1 MQPNVV
7 LTGPADRIM
16 RVPARNPRLGY
27 ALVIVAAVLFGV
39 NGGVSRV
46 AMGSGLGPEGF
57 TTLRITGATAVFI
70 AYAACFR
77 RTALRRPR
85 GSALILVIALGLVG
99 VTGLQ
104 LTYNVAIDRLPLGI
118 ALLIEYLAPVL
129 VVLWARFVRKEHVR
143 PRMWGAVALSVVGLA
158 VVGQVWNGIEL
169 DALGVFMALLAAV
182 CFAAYFLIGEHN
194 VGFDDPLRVILWAF
208 VVATVAMNLI
218 QPIWTTPDLPGSTSM
233 LGRLEEHT
241 VNPWLVV
248 GVVIVMG
255 TVLPFFLEMIALQHL
270 PATVV
275 TVVAMLEPVIANVLG
290 WAWFRE
296 SLNPVQLVGAAAV
309 LAGIVLA
316 QTSRR
321 TELTIPA
328 P

>member
-1 MQPNVV
+1 V
-7 LTGPADRIM
+7 T
-16 RVPARNPRLGY
+16 ARNARLGY
-27 ALVIVAAVLFGV
+27 LLVIAAAVLFGI

-46 AMGSGLGPEGF
+46 AMGSGLSPESF
-57 TTLRITGATAVFI
+57 TTLRITGATLVFV

-85 GSALILVIALGLVG
+85 GTAVLLVFALGLVG
-99 VTGLQ
+99 VVGLQ
-104 LTYNVAIDRLPLGI
+104 LTYNIAIDRLPLGI

-129 VVLWARFVRKEHVR
+129 VVLWVRFVRKEPVR
-143 PRMWGAVALSVVGLA
+143 PRMWAAVGLSIA
-158 VVGQVWNGIEL
+158 GLAIVSRVWNGL
-169 DALGVFMALLAAV
+169 AFDGLGIVMALLAAV

-218 QPIWTTPDLPGSTSM
+218 EPIWTTPDLPERTSM
-233 LGRLEEHT
+233 LGRLDGHS
-241 VNPWLVV
+241 VDPWLVV
-248 GVVIVMG
+248 ATVVVMG
-255 TVLPFFLEMIALQHL
+255 TVVPFFLEMFSLQHL
-270 PATVV
+270 PATIV

-296 SLNPVQLVGAAAV
+296 SLTPVQVVGACAV

-316 QTSRR
+316 QTSRKV
-321 TELTIPA
+321 ELAIPA

>member
-1 MQPNVV
+1 
-7 LTGPADRIM
+7 M

-129 VVLWARFVRKEHVR
+129 VVLWVRFVRKEHVR

-233 LGRLEEHT
+233 LGRLEEHA

>member
-1 MQPNVV
+1 M
-7 LTGPADRIM
+7 
-16 RVPARNPRLGY
+16 PARNPRLGY

>member
-1 MQPNVV
+1 V
-7 LTGPADRIM
+7 T
-16 RVPARNPRLGY
+16 RNPRLGY
-27 ALVIVAAVLFGV
+27 LLVVTAAVLFGL

-46 AMGSGLGPEGF
+46 AMGSGLDPASF
-57 TTLRITGATAVFI
+57 TTLRITGATLVLLG
-70 AYAACFR
+70 YAACFR
-77 RTALRRPR
+77 RSALRRPR
-85 GSALILVIALGLVG
+85 GTALLLVIALGLVG
-99 VTGLQ
+99 VTALQ

-129 VVLWARFVRKEHVR
+129 VVLWVRFVRKEPVR
-143 PRMWGAVALSVVGLA
+143 GRMWFAVALAVVGLA
-158 VVGQVWNGIEL
+158 IVAQVWHGL
-169 DALGVFMALLAAV
+169 AFDGLGVVMALLAAV
-182 CFAAYFLIGEHN
+182 SFAAYFLLGEHN

-218 QPIWTTPDLPGSTSM
+218 QPIWATPRLEGSTSL
-233 LGRLEEHT
+233 LGRLDQHAA
-241 VNPWLVV
+241 NPWLVIA
-248 GVVIVMG
+248 VVVVLG
-255 TVLPFFLEMIALQHL
+255 TVVPFFLEMVALRHL
-270 PATVV
+270 AATVV

-296 SLNPVQLVGAAAV
+296 SLSPVQLVGALAV

-321 TELTIPA
+321 VETTLPQ

>member
-1 MQPNVV
+1 MIV
-7 LTGPADRIM
+7 
-16 RVPARNPRLGY
+16 RNARLGY
-27 ALVIVAAVLFGV
+27 VLVLAAAVLFGI

-46 AMGSGLGPEGF
+46 AMGSGLTPESF
-57 TTLRITGATAVFI
+57 TTLRITGATLVFVV
-70 AYAACFR
+70 YAACFR

-85 GSALILVIALGLVG
+85 GTALLLVLALGIVG

-129 VVLWARFVRKEHVR
+129 VVLWVRFVRKEPVR
-143 PRMWGAVALSVVGLA
+143 PRMWAAVGLSVVGLA
-158 VVGQVWNGIEL
+158 VVGRVWNGLQL
-169 DALGVFMALLAAV
+169 DGLGVAMALLAAV

-208 VVATVAMNLI
+208 VVATVTMNLI
-218 QPIWTTPDLPGSTSM
+218 QPIWTTPGLADRTSL
-233 LGRLEEHT
+233 LGRLDGLSMD
-241 VNPWLVV
+241 PWLVV
-248 GVVIVMG
+248 ATVVVMG
-255 TVLPFFLEMIALQHL
+255 TVVPFFLEMYALQHL
-270 PATVV
+270 PATIV

-296 SLNPVQLVGAAAV
+296 SLSPVQVVGACAV

-321 TELTIPA
+321 TELAIPA